1 MAANENELL
10 IQLVRDVAEIKAEL
24 KAYKT
29 LEQRVLWLEKKMW
42 LFMGAAGSIGGS
54 VVAIIQAGITN
65 G

>member
-1 MAANENELL
+1 MATNENELL

-29 LEQRVLWLEKKMW
+29 LEQRVLWLEKKM
-42 LFMGAAGSIGGS
+42 LFFMGAAGSLGGII
-54 VVAIIQAGITN
+54 VAAVQAGMNN

>member
-1 MAANENELL
+1 MATNDNELL
-10 IQLVRDVAEIKAEL
+10 IQLVRDVAEIKTEL

-42 LFMGAAGSIGGS
+42 LFMGMAGSIGGS
-54 VVAIIQAGITN
+54 VVALIQAGITN